1 MASKE
6 SNAKQGSSGSK
17 ASINLQ
23 YLRHKV
29 EKYLA
34 EYEQPNAANERGE
47 YVLRRGNTAI
57 VVSVSES
64 PDGLSFVDLTVVM
77 GKEQLPKCKN
87 DEQLYKALLY
97 ANVTDELGKFAL
109 VDNHVQVKYRL
120 LGNDLDRDELGY
132 SVLMLLKQAEHI
144 QERVQMAIESTQQL
158 AGTTKKK

>member
-6 SNAKQGSSGSK
+6 SKGKKGQSGHQ

-34 EYEQPNAANERGE
+34 EYEMPNTANERGE

-57 VVSVSES
+57 VLSVSES
-64 PDGLSFVDLTVVM
+64 PEGLSFVDLTAVM
-77 GKEQLPKCKN
+77 GKDQLPKCKN

-109 VDNHVQVKYRL
+109 VDNHLQVKYRL

-132 SVLMLLKQAEHI
+132 SVLILLKQAEHV
-144 QERVQMAIESTQQL
+144 QERVQMAIESTKQL
-158 AGTTKKK
+158 AATGKKK